1 MAEVSICL
9 KGSTIAYMGATHA
22 SRGLAREGQHR
33 VRSRLCLRLEVTE
46 SIVVAEGSIIDTDY
60 WHVLEDGRV
69 QCDVCPRACK
79 LRDGQRGLCFV
90 RGAEAGRIK
99 LFSYGRSS
107 GFCVDPIE
115 KKPLNHF
122 LPGTSVLSFGTAGC
136 NLACKFCFHPD
147 TLIATT
153 RGMRRIA
160 DLFESCGEKISHDG
174 GQVGFPASLKIWTR
188 SASQAPVAK
197 VFAHPYCGELL
208 SLKANCCP
216 PVLLTPNH
224 KVFAA
229 HRSNLQDIRPIEAA
243 KLSIDH
249 YLIIPKR
256 QAGSGVRIDVVET
269 LENLESAMHA
279 VRMRR
284 IPLPQLSAALQATGT
299 SAELGVRQSTTF
311 IVKFKRDRYEERKY
325 RNSERTSW
333 RDAGGKF
340 LVPLRHIERVPYDG
354 KVYNLEVEDPDHSYL
369 APFLAV
375 SNCQNWDM
383 SKSREMDTLADGASP
398 EDLADAAERLGCA
411 SIAFTYNDPVV
422 FMEYAI
428 DAADACRTRGIK
440 SVAVT
445 AGYMCAKPRTE
456 FYRHMDAANVD
467 LKAFTE
473 SFYYKICGGALAPV
487 LETLEYL
494 NASDVWL
501 EITTLLIPG
510 ENDSDAE
517 LDRLT
522 RWVVEKLGPDVPLH
536 FTAFHPDWKMR
547 DKPPTSPATLTRAR
561 HIALANGLQYVYTGN
576 VHDRKGGSTYC
587 PQCGAGVIE
596 RDWYELGRWQL
607 TDTGACKICGTQIP
621 GVFAGRPGAWGAR
634 RVGVRLSAHS

>member
-136 NLACKFCFHPD
+136 NLACKFC
-147 TLIATT
+147 
-153 RGMRRIA
+153 
-160 DLFESCGEKISHDG
+160 
-174 GQVGFPASLKIWTR
+174 
-188 SASQAPVAK
+188 
-197 VFAHPYCGELL
+197 
-208 SLKANCCP
+208 
-216 PVLLTPNH
+216 
-224 KVFAA
+224 
-229 HRSNLQDIRPIEAA
+229 
-243 KLSIDH
+243 
-249 YLIIPKR
+249 
-256 QAGSGVRIDVVET
+256 
-269 LENLESAMHA
+269 
-279 VRMRR
+279 
-284 IPLPQLSAALQATGT
+284 
-299 SAELGVRQSTTF
+299 
-311 IVKFKRDRYEERKY
+311 
-325 RNSERTSW
+325 
-333 RDAGGKF
+333 
-340 LVPLRHIERVPYDG
+340 
-354 KVYNLEVEDPDHSYL
+354 
-369 APFLAV
+369 
-375 SNCQNWDM
+375 QNWDM

-445 AGYMCAKPRTE
+445 AGYMCAEPRTE

-494 NASDVWL
+494 NASDVWF

-522 RWVVEKLGPDVPLH
+522 QWVAEKLGPDVPLH

-547 DKPPTSPATLTRAR
+547 DKPRTSPARLTRAR

-607 TDTGACKICGTQIP
+607 TDTGACKMCGTQIP

-634 RVGVRLSAHS
+634 RAWACGFRTE